1 MGLWTVKIGSL
12 EGLLLLPLLVIFRC
26 VLCRKRLAG
35 KKDVMDA
42 SGVALILIIDQHDG
56 RRARSAFVAVIE
68 CLFEDGR
75 VQTASR
81 VMVMM
86 IDKNVGVGENMD
98 LVGKILEALL
108 MRGHVEKAMG
118 RIDLLN
124 QKRAPA

>member
-1 MGLWTVKIGSL
+1 M
-12 EGLLLLPLLVIFRC
+12 
-26 VLCRKRLAG
+26 
-35 KKDVMDA
+35 
-42 SGVALILIIDQHDG
+42 QHDG